1 MLTTKEEA
9 HSTHSLDEGI
19 DAGMAHRR
27 CKQGQEL
34 WPRRVKCIYLL
45 DLQRAKTVKTAQT
58 PTQAKRAAPQDS
70 YPCSS
75 IDMEVWA
82 RGDDDVRARVM
93 VPQLQGS
100 CGPFCVTGEITTP
113 LRVFAI
119 ITLTAGQAKL
129 HMYPLCSPL
138 TPRPTR
144 SVGCLPPRQIVLG
157 GV

>member
-93 VPQLQGS
+93 VPQL
-100 CGPFCVTGEITTP
+100 
-113 LRVFAI
+113 
-119 ITLTAGQAKL
+119 
-129 HMYPLCSPL
+129 
-138 TPRPTR
+138 
-144 SVGCLPPRQIVLG
+144 
-157 GV
+157 